1 MTREQIIELAKKFTH
16 ERYEECCEMIDDFKE
31 KYNQEAYWIDCDNPY
46 QAEMIQEYKDH
57 GDLRED
63 FPKDDSNL
71 TPEQTTELELA
82 VAKSYVDYA
91 LECEGTMVTVVCA
104 LLHDYF
110 EEYLDKV

>member
-31 KYNQEAYWIDCDNPY
+31 KYNQEAHWIDDDNPY
-46 QAEMIQEYKDH
+46 RADMIQEYKDH
-57 GDLRED
+57 GILRED
-63 FPKDDSNL
+63 FPEYSDKL
-71 TPEQTTELELA
+71 TSEQLNELELA

-91 LECEGTMVTVVCA
+91 LSCEGAMTTVVCA

-110 EEYLDKV
+110 EEYLDKI